1 MSTPK
6 FMLDG
11 TSLVS
16 ITRTFGT
23 IAVVVLMSYTCI
35 AGPNSVQVY
44 YSLCPKQAPQEAQ
57 YDSGRD
63 ALSQLLPSDT
73 RTPQSKKTKR
83 NVRKNLTTPS
93 SSEEEDV
100 SIALFLKRMA
110 DSREELTK
118 RAKYDSV
125 ITNLQIALKNERE
138 AKLCDDHRALA
149 IWSAEIDFL
158 LEQKKNIASAM

>member
-1 MSTPK
+1 
-6 FMLDG
+6 MLDG

-16 ITRTFGT
+16 VTRTFGT

-35 AGPNSVQVY
+35 ARPNSVQVY
-44 YSLCPKQAPQEAQ
+44 Y
-57 YDSGRD
+57 
-63 ALSQLLPSDT
+63 
-73 RTPQSKKTKR
+73 TPQSKKTKR

-93 SSEEEDV
+93 SLEEEDV
-100 SIALFLKRMA
+100 SIALSLKRMA